1 MYKPFMASSL
11 QNQVWINTLNPK
23 PDITVW
29 VARIPDILDAV
40 FCKGSYHNFKPV
52 VNEIFQKQSFALPLL
67 NQGEINTINGF
78 KALKKQLEWICGRY
92 LIKRMTQSI
101 FFKDLPLDRIS
112 LGYLAEGAP
121 FLTISPETPISLSH
135 SNDYTAVAC
144 STDPAQT
151 IGLDIEKI
159 AKKPDAWFLKT
170 AFTPE
175 EILHLADDAA
185 HIFKH
190 WTIKEAFLK
199 YIKRGFNE
207 SLHRVEVIHN
217 QILYNKKKMEVDIFS
232 TDISPPVDTAG
243 NDAIVDKTVY
253 ILSLVS
259 D

>member
-1 MYKPFMASSL
+1 MASSL
-11 QNQVWINTLNPK
+11 QNQVRITTLNPK
-23 PDITVW
+23 PGVMVW
-29 VARIPDILDAV
+29 YARIPDILDAV
-40 FCKGSYHNFKPV
+40 FCNGTYHNFKPA
-52 VNEIFQKQSFALPLL
+52 VNEIFQKQSFDFPLL

-92 LIKRMTQSI
+92 LIKRMAQSI
-101 FFKDLPLDRIS
+101 FFKHLPLDGIS
-112 LGYLAEGAP
+112 LDYLPEGAP
-121 FLTISPETPISLSH
+121 FLTLSPEIPISLSH
-135 SNDYTAVAC
+135 SNDYTAVAS
-144 STDPAQT
+144 STDPKQT
-151 IGLDIEKI
+151 IGLDIEKV

-175 EILHLADDAA
+175 EVFHLRDDAVQ
-185 HIFKH
+185 IFKH

-217 QILYNKKKMEVDIFS
+217 QILYNRKKMAVDIFS
-232 TDISPPVDTAG
+232 TPIDTAD
-243 NDAIVDKTVY
+243 NDTAY